1 MNINSKSKK
10 RLIDTAI
17 HYKSFSKSFLLL
29 KNKHISIL
37 HRSIL
42 KPGGTENTSCEIKFS
57 LIYI

>member
-37 HRSIL
+37 TDQS
-42 KPGGTENTSCEIKFS
+42 
-57 LIYI
+57 